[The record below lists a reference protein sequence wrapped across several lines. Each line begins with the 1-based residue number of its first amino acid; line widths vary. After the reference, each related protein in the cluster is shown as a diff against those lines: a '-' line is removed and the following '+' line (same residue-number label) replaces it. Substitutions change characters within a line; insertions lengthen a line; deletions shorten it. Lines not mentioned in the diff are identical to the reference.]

1 MTEPF
6 IENTGIYTID
16 KMKSELDLLFESVHN
31 YRTSKH
37 YKELLD
43 FCRRFRYLAPFN
55 AMMVQI
61 QRPGANMVLTSSQWF
76 RWYNRRI
83 KPNARPV
90 VILTFSPVSYL
101 FDISDTEPLC
111 EACTPDEKILE
122 EIHHQFD
129 TRQSVSQNDLGMLKN
144 NLPVVGVAY
153 TDDFRAGNDYGAQLM
168 RQPTKQII
176 KVDVNRKTS
185 IEYRTHFLISIN
197 ETLGIGARYSSIMH
211 ELGHYFCQH
220 LPAPE
225 RFKKWKKRELSH
237 NAKEFEAESVAW
249 LTCNRLGIDNPS
261 EFYLVGY
268 LDEYADIP
276 EGVSIDYIFKA
287 HNEIWKLLFN
297 KQYAKDNYLYK
308 NDEYF
313 KLLVNEKRKRN
324 IQNF

>member
-1 MTEPF
+1 MIEPS
-6 IENTGIYTID
+6 IEKTGIYTID

-61 QRPGANMVLTSSQWF
+61 QRPGANMVLTSSQWLHKYK
-76 RWYNRRI
+76 RKI

-111 EACTPDEKILE
+111 DAGIKNENFLE
-122 EIHHQFD
+122 EIQHQFD
-129 TRQSVSQNDLGMLKN
+129 TRQSVSKKDLDLLIN

-153 TDDFRAGNDYGAQLM
+153 TDTFRAGNDYGAQLM
-168 RQPTKQII
+168 KGGGSHKIN
-176 KVDVNRKTS
+176 VYVNRNDSVAYQTD
-185 IEYRTHFLISIN
+185 FLISIN
-197 ETLGIGARYSSIMH
+197 ESLGIGARYSSVMH

-220 LPAPE
+220 LPAPTG
-225 RFKKWKKRELSH
+225 FKKWTARNLSK

-261 EFYLVGY
+261 ESYLAGY
-268 LDEYADIP
+268 LDEFADIP
-276 EGVSIDYIFKA
+276 EGVSVDYIFKA
-287 HNEIWKLLFN
+287 HNEIWKLLFK

-313 KLLVNEKRKRN
+313 KLLVDDLKKRK
-324 IQNF
+324 